1 MISKIR
7 AYRCHKHQALPISWV
22 ESETAASLS
31 NNNDNDEEEE
41 GIVDAEVVS
50 VKNEKQHFSEMA
62 TDLASASTVWLQKT
76 FAHLHMP
83 NISKPSQINIHLPN
97 IKMPNLQM
105 PNLNNFS
112 SPKFSTM
119 NFSKNISIPRP
130 SMPSMPSLNVNLEFP
145 TVTFQ
150 TFIPP
155 SFVGGFTRNYEK
167 SIETTLDGDASGSGS
182 CKRLVNDTKDIDS
195 NFWNNASNIWN
206 RPEGNSQQP
215 SSPKCIGQDITGFS
229 RIANMLPINFTHNPE
244 EDHPTSTHISIYR
257 KFGYEPNNLNEDQLA
272 RLDYHSQK
280 VKKLKQD
287 KMLYLFWLP
296 TTGTFD
302 NISLRILG
310 IVSVKSS
317 AVIPNVVQNPIAVGS
332 NIPFRIITS
341 LTVSV
346 ISLLLLSLSTK
357 NKDLVSPT
365 AYFYFVIFLVGIS
378 GVTTGYLQNDTFGT
392 AAQISP
398 KYTQAVM
405 SGQGLAGLGAS
416 ISQIFSILNSRQL
429 TNYGDDDVELS
440 NSAFIYFLS
449 AFIILVIS
457 LISYVIL
464 TKLPLFLYHHQNKN
478 INAIIEEEESEE
490 QSLLNKNLFNIT
502 FTKIIRLVYSIIFV
516 FMITLSLYP
525 SITTSV
531 KSTVKDDERSG
542 YQKDYLFIPLHF
554 LMYNFGDLLGK
565 SLPIIK
571 FFAIK
576 NIDLLM
582 LMSTSRIIFIP
593 LILLCNTDI
602 GDKRLFPLLITND
615 FLYFFIILLFSFSNG
630 YLASLIMMTGPQ
642 IQNVNKGLAGILLTF
657 CMVFGLT
664 IGSLLSFSMRSLSCG
679 GCNPFIN

>member
-1 MISKIR
+1 MSFISSFK
-7 AYRCHKHQALPISWV
+7 YVSDKFKSNKHGKYTPINEQV
-22 ESETAASLS
+22 NITASSS
-31 NNNDNDEEEE
+31 N
-41 GIVDAEVVS
+41 
-50 VKNEKQHFSEMA
+50 
-62 TDLASASTVWLQKT
+62 
-76 FAHLHMP
+76 
-83 NISKPSQINIHLPN
+83 
-97 IKMPNLQM
+97 
-105 PNLNNFS
+105 
-112 SPKFSTM
+112 
-119 NFSKNISIPRP
+119 
-130 SMPSMPSLNVNLEFP
+130 
-145 TVTFQ
+145 
-150 TFIPP
+150 
-155 SFVGGFTRNYEK
+155 
-167 SIETTLDGDASGSGS
+167 SGSG
-182 CKRLVNDTKDIDS
+182 
-195 NFWNNASNIWN
+195 NIEVEN
-206 RPEGNSQQP
+206 IREPVVV
-215 SSPKCIGQDITGFS
+215 
-229 RIANMLPINFTHNPE
+229 E
-244 EDHPTSTHISIYR
+244 EDSITPP
-257 KFGYEPNNLNEDQLA
+257 KD
-272 RLDYHSQK
+272 DY
-280 VKKLKQD
+280 
-287 KMLYLFWLP
+287 
-296 TTGTFD
+296 
-302 NISLRILG
+302 NII
-310 IVSVKSS
+310 
-317 AVIPNVVQNPIAVGS
+317 
-332 NIPFRIITS
+332 
-341 LTVSV
+341 
-346 ISLLLLSLSTK
+346 
-357 NKDLVSPT
+357 
-365 AYFYFVIFLVGIS
+365 YYIFFLQGIS
-378 GVTTGYLQNDTFGT
+378 MLLPWNGVTTGYLQNDTFGT

-593 LILLCNTDI
+593 LILLCNIDI

-615 FLYFFIILLFSFSNG
+615 FLYFFIIILFSFSNG

-642 IQNVNKGLAGILLTF
+642 IQNVNKGLAGTLLTF
-657 CMVFGLT
+657 CMVLGLT
-664 IGSLLSFSMRSLSCG
+664 IGSLLSFPMRSLSCG